1 MNTPRAQGVTC
12 VSSPCPAPVEAPE
25 HPAAFSGACMGKGKI
40 AHCLSIPDGT
50 AMTAPT
56 RNRKRARSRGAGNGD
71 TRKGNSKGNGN
82 EKRDR
87 RRPDKRG
94 RIRLSGHHSIFDRF
108 ATVATHA
115 AGSPWTFSGAVAIV
129 VVWAALGPF
138 VGYSEVW
145 QLVINTSTTIITF
158 LMVFLIQRSQNKDSA
173 AIHLKLNELL
183 ASDRNASN
191 RLVAVED
198 LDEDDLRRL
207 AAFYERLAE
216 LAERERGIKETHSL
230 DEADASHARKRR

>member
-1 MNTPRAQGVTC
+1 
-12 VSSPCPAPVEAPE
+12 
-25 HPAAFSGACMGKGKI
+25 
-40 AHCLSIPDGT
+40 
-50 AMTAPT
+50 MTAPT
-56 RNRKRARSRGAGNGD
+56 RNRKRARSRTAGHGD
-71 TRKGNSKGNGN
+71 NDTADRDNPSRGRRDKSGKGGKG
-82 EKRDR
+82 
-87 RRPDKRG
+87 DKG

-129 VVWAALGPF
+129 LVWAALGPF

-216 LAERERGIKETHSL
+216 LAERERGIKESHSL
-230 DEADASHARKRR
+230 DEADASHARKHR

>member
-1 MNTPRAQGVTC
+1 
-12 VSSPCPAPVEAPE
+12 
-25 HPAAFSGACMGKGKI
+25 
-40 AHCLSIPDGT
+40 
-50 AMTAPT
+50 MTAPT
-56 RNRKRARSRGAGNGD
+56 RNRKRARSRSPGGD
-71 TRKGNSKGNGN
+71 DRADDNRNGNGN
-82 EKRDR
+82 RNRSRRSKGGRD
-87 RRPDKRG
+87 

-108 ATVATHA
+108 ATLATHA
-115 AGSPWTFSGAVAIV
+115 AGSPWTFSGALAIV
-129 VVWAALGPF
+129 LIWAALGPF

-207 AAFYERLAE
+207 AAFYQRLAE

-230 DEADASHARKRR
+230 DEADASHARKHG

>member
-1 MNTPRAQGVTC
+1 
-12 VSSPCPAPVEAPE
+12 
-25 HPAAFSGACMGKGKI
+25 
-40 AHCLSIPDGT
+40 
-50 AMTAPT
+50 MTAPT
-56 RNRKRARSRGAGNGD
+56 RNRKRARSRAASRDDTGNADRSDHRSGGS
-71 TRKGNSKGNGN
+71 RRNSGH
-82 EKRDR
+82 
-87 RRPDKRG
+87 G
-94 RIRLSGHHSIFDRF
+94 RIRLSGRHSIFDRF

-115 AGSPWTFSGAVAIV
+115 AGSPWTFCGALAIV
-129 VVWAALGPF
+129 LVWAAIGPF

-230 DEADASHARKRR
+230 DEAEASHARKHR

>member
-1 MNTPRAQGVTC
+1 
-12 VSSPCPAPVEAPE
+12 
-25 HPAAFSGACMGKGKI
+25 
-40 AHCLSIPDGT
+40 
-50 AMTAPT
+50 MTAPT
-56 RNRKRARSRGAGNGD
+56 RKRQRARSRAASRSDNGQGNGD
-71 TRKGNSKGNGN
+71 QKRHRSRSKTR
-82 EKRDR
+82 D
-87 RRPDKRG
+87 
-94 RIRLSGHHSIFDRF
+94 RIRLSGRHSIFDRF

-115 AGSPWTFSGAVAIV
+115 AGSPWTFTGAVAIV
-129 VVWAALGPF
+129 LVWAALGPF
-138 VGYSEVW
+138 VDYSEVW

-173 AIHLKLNELL
+173 ALHLKLNELL

-216 LAERERGIKETHSL
+216 LAEREHGIKETHSL
-230 DEADASHARKRR
+230 DEAEASHARKQR

>member
-1 MNTPRAQGVTC
+1 
-12 VSSPCPAPVEAPE
+12 
-25 HPAAFSGACMGKGKI
+25 
-40 AHCLSIPDGT
+40 
-50 AMTAPT
+50 MTAPT
-56 RNRKRARSRGAGNGD
+56 RNRKRARSRSSGGD
-71 TRKGNSKGNGN
+71 DRADDNRNRNRSRPSKGG
-82 EKRDR
+82 RD
-87 RRPDKRG
+87 

-108 ATVATHA
+108 ATLATHA
-115 AGSPWTFSGAVAIV
+115 AGSPWTFSGALAIV
-129 VVWAALGPF
+129 LIWAALGPF

-207 AAFYERLAE
+207 AAFYQRLAE

-230 DEADASHARKRR
+230 DEADASHARKHG

>member
-1 MNTPRAQGVTC
+1 
-12 VSSPCPAPVEAPE
+12 
-25 HPAAFSGACMGKGKI
+25 
-40 AHCLSIPDGT
+40 
-50 AMTAPT
+50 MTAPT
-56 RNRKRARSRGAGNGD
+56 RNRQRARSRSAARSDNG
-71 TRKGNSKGNGN
+71 KGSRNGNGN
-82 EKRDR
+82 EQRNRGRTGTRD
-87 RRPDKRG
+87 

-115 AGSPWTFSGAVAIV
+115 AGSPWTFSGAVGIV
-129 VVWAALGPF
+129 LVWAALGPF

-173 AIHLKLNELL
+173 ALHLKLNELL

-198 LDEDDLRRL
+198 LDEDDLRQL
-207 AAFYERLAE
+207 AAFYRRLAE
-216 LAERERGIKETHSL
+216 LAERERGIKESHSL
-230 DEADASHARKRR
+230 DEADASHARKQR